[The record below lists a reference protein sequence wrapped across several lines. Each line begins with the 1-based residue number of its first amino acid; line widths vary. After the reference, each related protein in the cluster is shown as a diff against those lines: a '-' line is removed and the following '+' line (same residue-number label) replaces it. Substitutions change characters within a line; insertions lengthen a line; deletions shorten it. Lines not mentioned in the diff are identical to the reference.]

1 MGNERRMLVVTSGLI
16 ILMLGAACAA
26 SESARP
32 ATPAVTPAAG
42 AAAVQAAPLTPLRI
56 VATFSSGELGPMWV
70 ALDTGLFAKHGLAV
84 DDFATMTA
92 STAYAALL
100 GNETQV
106 VIGSPSTFL
115 PAVAAGADFVVVATQ
130 SNSMAYVLIA
140 QPSIGSVEELRG
152 KLYAVARPPGS
163 EAIIGQQYLSVRG
176 IEMGRDYEMRQIGG
190 QPERVTAL
198 QAGAADF
205 TALSPP
211 ASTRLRREGYAQIAN
226 LADAKIAYIGA
237 GLNMRRS
244 YVDLNPDTVERLVR
258 AYVEGIWR
266 FRTDRATGLDTL
278 RRHLQLDDPE
288 ILEDTYA
295 IQAAIL
301 EDVPLARPEAI
312 LPAIEVAAETQPGLR
327 EISPTQISEMTYVRR
342 AEASGFIRELYGR

>member
-1 MGNERRMLVVTSGLI
+1 MGNERPPLMLISSLI
-16 ILMLGAACAA
+16 VLILGAACAA
-26 SESARP
+26 SEPAGP
-32 ATPAVTPAAG
+32 ATPADTPAP
-42 AAAVQAAPLTPLRI
+42 AVLTMQAAPLTPLRI

-84 DDFATMTA
+84 DEFPTMA
-92 STAYAALL
+92 PSTAYAALL
-100 GNETQV
+100 GNEAQV

-115 PAVAAGADFVVVATQ
+115 PAVASGADFVVATQ

-140 QPSIGSVEELRG
+140 QPDIGSVDELHG

-163 EAIIGQQYLSVRG
+163 EAIIGEQYLSARG
-176 IEMGRDYEMRQIGG
+176 LEQDRDYEMRQIGG

-211 ASTRLRREGYAQIAN
+211 ASTRLRRDGYTQLAN
-226 LADAKIAYIGA
+226 LADQKIAYIGA

-244 YVDLNPDTVERLVR
+244 YVDANPDTVERLVH
-258 AYVEGIWR
+258 AYIEGIWR

-278 RRHLQLDDPE
+278 RRHLQLDDPD
-288 ILEDTYA
+288 ILEDTYTT
-295 IQAAIL
+295 QAAIL

-312 LPAIEVAAETQPGLR
+312 RPAIEVAAETQPELR
-327 EISPTQISEMTYVRR
+327 EISPSQISDMTYVQR
-342 AEASGFIRELYGR
+342 AETSGFIRQLYGR